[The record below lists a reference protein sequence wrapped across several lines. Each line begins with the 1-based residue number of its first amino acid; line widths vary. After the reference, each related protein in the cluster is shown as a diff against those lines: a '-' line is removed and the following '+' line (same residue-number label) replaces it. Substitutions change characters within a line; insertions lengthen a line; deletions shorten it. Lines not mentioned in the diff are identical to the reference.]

1 MKFQSDS
8 PKRTHETS
16 DFSFQFAFYSVTSLV
31 LRCVQSGIGTGHE
44 CVPVRRLSPA
54 KPCNSKASGRRH
66 SVVPE
71 SKLRVFKLFTYSFD
85 RSLRALFV
93 GMGHHYQKF
102 LSSQSST
109 HVRLACLRRQNLREC
124 LKDGVTRIVP
134 VGVVDLL
141 EKIQVGHHCP
151 KRKVMP
157 SGCTQL
163 AGCPNINRT
172 AIGQAC

>member
-1 MKFQSDS
+1 MKF

-16 DFSFQFAFYSVTSLV
+16 DFSFQFELYSVTSLV
-31 LRCVQSGIGTGHE
+31 LGCVQSGIRAGHKR
-44 CVPVRRLSPA
+44 VPVRRLTPA
-54 KPCNSKASGRRH
+54 KSCDSKASGRRH
-66 SVVPE
+66 SVIPE

-85 RSLRALFV
+85 CSLRALFV
-93 GMGHHYQKF
+93 CMGHHYQKF

-109 HVRLACLRRQNLREC
+109 HVRLACVHRQNLREC
-124 LKDGVTRIVP
+124 LECGVARIVP

-151 KRKVMP
+151 KRKTVP
-157 SGCTQL
+157 GGCTQF

-172 AIGQAC
+172 SVGQAC